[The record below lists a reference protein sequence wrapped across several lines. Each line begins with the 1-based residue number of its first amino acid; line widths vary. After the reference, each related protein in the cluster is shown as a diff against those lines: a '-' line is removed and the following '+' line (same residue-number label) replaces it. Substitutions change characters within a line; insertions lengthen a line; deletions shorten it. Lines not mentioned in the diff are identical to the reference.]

1 MIGNTPSQS
10 AMTRPEETLAGT
22 RAVPSRLG
30 LLLGA
35 LPPLLALV
43 TALIFCAILLLIT
56 QHNPLTVY
64 DALWTG
70 AVTGQASFANTLVVT
85 TPYILLGLALAIG
98 FKANLFNIG
107 AEGQYIVGAI
117 GAVWAGN
124 VASGLPAVLIGPW
137 VLLVGIVA
145 GALYAGIAGVLKVVS
160 GAHEVITTIMLN
172 YIAAFAVS
180 WLVDD
185 GGALH
190 GGSQIQ
196 QSVYLPKTAWLPILW
211 PGTPLHAGILIALVV
226 AALAQVLIWRTTW
239 GFELRAVGLNPM
251 AARSAGISIRNVTL
265 WAMALSGGL
274 SGLAGAIQI
283 TGLQHVLPDPFGS
296 GFGFDAIA
304 VAIIGGGSPA
314 GIVAAALLLGA
325 LHNGS
330 TYMELNAG
338 ISGPFVSVIEATV
351 LFFVAAPVVIR
362 WLYFRWRRR
371 PAEGAGARRA
381 AA

>member
-1 MIGNTPSQS
+1 MIGEAPPQS
-10 AMTRPEETLAGT
+10 ALTPPGEAGGIAT
-22 RAVPSRLG
+22 VPSRLTVLQG
-30 LLLGA
+30 AA
-35 LPPLLALV
+35 LPLLSLL
-43 TALIFCAILLLIT
+43 TALIFCAILLLAT
-56 QHNPLTVY
+56 QHNPFTVY

-117 GAVWAGN
+117 GAVWAGHL
-124 VASGLPAVLIGPW
+124 AGGLPAVLIGPW
-137 VLLVGIVA
+137 VLLAGIVA
-145 GALYAGIAGVLKVVS
+145 GALYASIAGVLKVLS

-190 GGSQIQ
+190 ESGSQIQ
-196 QSVYLPKTAWLPILW
+196 QSFYLPKTAWLPIIW

-226 AALAQVLIWRTTW
+226 AVLAYVLIWRTTW

-251 AARSAGISIRNVTL
+251 AARSAGISIRNVTI

-274 SGLAGAIQI
+274 SGLAGAIQLA
-283 TGLQHVLPDPFGS
+283 GLQHVLPDPFGS
-296 GFGFDAIA
+296 GFGYDAIA
-304 VAIIGGGSPA
+304 VAIIGGGNPG
-314 GIVAAALLLGA
+314 GIIAAALLLGA

-338 ISGPFVSVIEATV
+338 ISGPFVSVIEASI
-351 LFFVAAPVVIR
+351 LFFVAAPVIIR
-362 WLYFRWRRR
+362 WLYFSWGRRKS
-371 PAEGAGARRA
+371 AEAAGRA
-381 AA
+381 TA